1 MICPKC
7 GAQIPDNSKFC
18 PSCGASCS
26 VGQQFVNMANDAFN
40 KTEKELGSAVQEVQQ
55 SFNNSGYNNNY
66 NNGYNNSYNNGYNN
80 ANGGYNPMGKER
92 LKDDRGIVSYILL
105 NLITCGIY
113 GYYFVYKM
121 AHDVNIACDGD
132 GEQTSSLVAFIVLSF
147 VTCGIYSFYWE
158 YKLGNRLAANAGRY
172 GMSFQ
177 ENGTTVLMWCL
188 FGVLLCGIGPWI
200 AMNVL
205 INNSNR
211 ICNAYNRMNG
221 LA

>member
-113 GYYFVYKM
+113 GYYFIYQM

-132 GEQTSSLVAFIVLSF
+132 GEQTSRSGSIYCSFICDMRHLF
-147 VTCGIYSFYWE
+147 FLLGIQTWKQTGSKCRPLWHVFPGKW
-158 YKLGNRLAANAGRY
+158 NY
-172 GMSFQ
+172 GIDVVS
-177 ENGTTVLMWCL
+177 VWCFIMRHWTL
-188 FGVLLCGIGPWI
+188 DCHEHTDQQQQPDLQCI
-200 AMNVL
+200 
-205 INNSNR
+205 
-211 ICNAYNRMNG
+211 
-221 LA
+221 